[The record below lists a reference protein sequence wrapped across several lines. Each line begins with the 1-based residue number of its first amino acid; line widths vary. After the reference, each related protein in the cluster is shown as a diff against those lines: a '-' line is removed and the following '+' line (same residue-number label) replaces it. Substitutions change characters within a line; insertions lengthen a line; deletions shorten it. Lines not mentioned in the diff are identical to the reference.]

1 MRAEEAS
8 ESNLNTYA
16 GSTERDIL
24 FYDFVKIFI
33 GKNAHLRISEE
44 KFTLWILKTCKTVDV
59 FCEGSI

>member
-24 FYDFVKIFI
+24 FYDFEKIFI

-44 KFTLWILKTCKTVDV
+44 KFTL
-59 FCEGSI
+59 